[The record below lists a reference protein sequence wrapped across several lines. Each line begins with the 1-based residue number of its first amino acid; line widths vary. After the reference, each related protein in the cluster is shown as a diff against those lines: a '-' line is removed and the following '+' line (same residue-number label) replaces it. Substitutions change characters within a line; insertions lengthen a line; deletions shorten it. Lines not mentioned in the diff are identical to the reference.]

1 MSFLTRLA
9 ENTNLPTISQLTG
22 CVMAVA
28 GSIRQ
33 SKVGCA
39 PHFARCHAAQDLRS
53 IGTSAMFGKK
63 QHVFRLADD
72 PGC

>member
-1 MSFLTRLA
+1 MKAIRARKRGRREQNVGSLHGQGGA
-9 ENTNLPTISQLTG
+9 APTD
-22 CVMAVA
+22 VYN
-28 GSIRQ
+28 
-33 SKVGCA
+33 KVGCA